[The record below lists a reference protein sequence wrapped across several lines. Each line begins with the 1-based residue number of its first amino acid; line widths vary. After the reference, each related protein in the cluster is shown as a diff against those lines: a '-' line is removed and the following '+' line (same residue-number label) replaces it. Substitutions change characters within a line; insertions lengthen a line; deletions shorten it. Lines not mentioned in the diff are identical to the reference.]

1 MRIRGLPTMYCPC
14 VDCLNQKKFAQ
25 WDNIFDHLITR
36 GFKNKYTCWNR
47 HGEEGLNEGEAECLN
62 EGEALRHAR
71 GLNEG
76 EHNTM
81 MMKPLMKG
89 KNAETLGKK
98 NAETLGKMKRSHP
111 KISLNKKF
119 LASMMMCKPVWTALM
134 KW

>member
-76 EHNTM
+76 ERNTM
-81 MMKPLMKG
+81 MMKPLMKV
-89 KNAETLGKK
+89 NSFI
-98 NAETLGKMKRSHP
+98 SHCYRVKQNVLP
-111 KISLNKKF
+111 H
-119 LASMMMCKPVWTALM
+119 
-134 KW
+134 